1 MEQKKN
7 SKFRK
12 IFVVAYS
19 TALVGFTTYA
29 ALDTFVIPRTYTVVA
44 QEDSVTEQ
52 ATNGTVS
59 SEYTMETKKAG
70 GRGGRGDGSGMRGRG
85 GKGPRGG
92 EFSGTGDFGGSGGGF
107 SGTGDFGGRG
117 SGANG
122 GFGMGNS
129 QSSSGQATIPD
140 LPSLPGADSTKS
152 VSGTEVSSAAGGSS
166 TAGSAESQT
175 QSAAAATVTNN
186 SYEDENISI
195 QITDYETN
203 ETTVYVADVTL
214 SSAEYLQTAFAQN
227 AYGKNVKAETSEI
240 AAQHNAILAIN
251 GDFYGSRNRGYV
263 IRDGVLYRDSS
274 NGSEGL
280 ALMSDGNFTFYNEGE
295 VSAADLLAE
304 GAKET
309 WSFGPALLADGE
321 IQVSQTEEVGKAKA
335 SNPRT
340 AIGIIDDLHYVLV
353 VSDGRTNASEGLS
366 LYELASFL
374 QSIGVKDAY
383 NLDGGGSSTMVFNGT
398 VVNNPTTGGNSIDER
413 SVSDIV
419 YIGY

>member
-1 MEQKKN
+1 METNKK
-7 SKFRK
+7 SRFKK
-12 IFVVAYS
+12 IFVIGYS
-19 TALVGFTTYA
+19 TALVAFTTYA
-29 ALDTFVIPRTYTVVA
+29 ALDTFVIPKTYTVVA

-52 ATNGTVS
+52 TTNGAVS
-59 SEYTMETKKAG
+59 SDFTMETKQAG
-70 GRGGRGDGSGMRGRG
+70 GRGGRGEGGMRGRG
-85 GKGPRGG
+85 GRGPHG
-92 EFSGTGDFGGSGGGF
+92 EGSF

-117 SGANG
+117 DSAGGYGMSGA
-122 GFGMGNS
+122 
-129 QSSSGQATIPD
+129 QSASGQATIPELPE
-140 LPSLPGADSTKS
+140 LPSG
-152 VSGTEVSSAAGGSS
+152 GTSSAGGSA
-166 TAGSAESQT
+166 TKSASGGA
-175 QSAAAATVTNN
+175 SAADSGTGTETGGTATVTTD

-195 QITDYETN
+195 QITQYETN
-203 ETTVYVADVTL
+203 DTTVYVADVTL

-240 AAQHNAILAIN
+240 AAQNGAILAVN

-274 NGSEGL
+274 NGNEGL
-280 ALMSDGNFTFYNEGE
+280 ALMSDGSFTFYNEGE

-304 GAKET
+304 GAMET
-309 WSFGPALLADGE
+309 WSFGPALLVDGE
-321 IQVSQTEEVGKAKA
+321 IQVSETEEVGKAKA

>member
-12 IFVVAYS
+12 VFVIAYS

-52 ATNGTVS
+52 ATNGAVS
-59 SEYTMETKKAG
+59 SEYTMETKQAG
-70 GRGGRGDGSGMRGRG
+70 GRGGRGDGNGMRGRG
-85 GKGPRGG
+85 GKGSRGG
-92 EFSGTGDFGGSGGGF
+92 GDF
-107 SGTGDFGGRG
+107 SGTGDFGGRANG
-117 SGANG
+117 DFGGRGNGAG
-122 GFGMGNS
+122 GFGMSGGFGTDNS
-129 QSSSGQATIPD
+129 RSSSGQATIPD
-140 LPSLPGADSTKS
+140 LPTLPGADSTKS
-152 VSGTEVSSAAGGSS
+152 ASGTEASVATDAAG
-166 TAGSAESQT
+166 TTKAESGA
-175 QSAAAATVTNN
+175 QSAATGTVTAD

-195 QITDYETN
+195 QITQYETN
-203 ETTVYVADVTL
+203 DTTVYVADVTL

-366 LYELASFL
+366 LYQLASFL

-419 YIGY
+419 YVGY